1 MEALVVVG
9 HWEQIEKRRVT
20 GSDADIGG
28 EGEGGPP
35 AELCSGR

>member
-1 MEALVVVG
+1 MVVD
-9 HWEQIEKRRVT
+9 HLEQIEKRRVI